1 MLALWTNYDATSGL
15 HSKGNEGA
23 VKASV
28 LSISLDRLIS
38 IDLKLENRMRSQNN
52 LKRSVRV

>member
-1 MLALWTNYDATSGL
+1 M
-15 HSKGNEGA
+15 
-23 VKASV
+23 KASV

-52 LKRSVRV
+52 LKRSVRVKSGCIVMVQSAVKEL